1 MNSEQDT
8 TIVIEPS
15 SVRNSHSPLWIVS
28 QEPLLNELVSYLAQ
42 VKEVLEANPSASC
55 ELTFS
60 RAHIR
65 ECRAAFDRM
74 IRKGEEDLHRL
85 CQLLCEQL
93 LGSTKIE
100 SFVVGELAET
110 GKRFSLA
117 QRIQPEDLYSTSD
130 LDLGTRQLQK
140 IKYFEN
146 GVWVTPSLVANM
158 VEYQPVEANE
168 YAIFKMISR
177 IKAEEELWNK
187 VVDEIFNLDALV
199 KRDKEVRHLSRYVK
213 DVFGIKLVVGSVAD
227 MRSLQERIASLEW
240 TAGDLTQQSATNG
253 NASSDRLHFLEV
265 KDYLD
270 GSGKQSGWQAIKSV
284 VTWRSGVFEIQ
295 VQPLMNFWKEREF
308 LMRESHAGFKARR
321 ELVRMHIAEQV
332 PLFGFYN
339 QLLKWMFQDM
349 QGELPSF
356 QGISVSCVE

>member
-15 SVRNSHSPLWIVS
+15 SVKNSRSPLWIVS

-85 CQLLCEQL
+85 CQLLCEKL
-93 LGSTKIE
+93 LGPSKIE
-100 SFVVGELAET
+100 SFVVGELIES
-110 GKRFSLA
+110 GERFSLA

-140 IKYFEN
+140 IKYSEN
-146 GVWVTPSLVANM
+146 GTWVTPSLVANM

-168 YAIFKMISR
+168 HAIFKMISR

-227 MRSLQERIASLEW
+227 MRALQERIASLEW
-240 TAGDLTQQSATNG
+240 TVGDLTQPAVTKG
-253 NASSDRLHFLEV
+253 NASSERLHFLEV

-284 VTWRSGVFEIQ
+284 VTWRGGVFEIQ

-321 ELVRMHIAEQV
+321 ELVRTHISEQV

-339 QLLKWMFQDM
+339 RLLKWMFQDM
-349 QGELPSF
+349 QGELPAF
-356 QGISVSCVE
+356 QGITVFCVE